1 MTTDPSRGAVLIVED
16 EAMIRMMVADM
27 LTDLGFSI
35 AGEAASIADGVQ
47 LARSAE
53 YDVALLDVNLNGE
66 IVEPVARAVA
76 ERQRPFLFVSGYG
89 TAGLPDA
96 FRNHPALQK
105 PFKMEALAAALDQ
118 ALGK

>member
-53 YDVALLDVNLNGE
+53 YDVALLDVE
-66 IVEPVARAVA
+66 ISTARSSN
-76 ERQRPFLFVSGYG
+76 R
-89 TAGLPDA
+89 
-96 FRNHPALQK
+96 
-105 PFKMEALAAALDQ
+105 
-118 ALGK
+118 